1 MQEGHGIMIAKNIE
15 EYMIDAYKFSIS
27 PCLLEVK
34 HVVPSKSTVFYKRL
48 QKTVVGEEPCDAKEV
63 FISISSYIT

>member
-1 MQEGHGIMIAKNIE
+1 M
-15 EYMIDAYKFSIS
+15 KFLGS
-27 PCLLEVK
+27 K
-34 HVVPSKSTVFYKRL
+34 VPPKSTVFYKRL